1 MMRRYVFILFFIVS
15 LLKGTSFDGDLK
27 RLPSAYLTVFHLNK
41 KHFIKSKHHNLLAF
55 TKIEPYLDRRSFSE
69 KLPNRYQKT
78 YEDVVY
84 LQLLSASVIVAL
96 WFLPENVSKWN
107 HSELQESN
115 IVNNWV
121 DNVKT
126 GPVVDE
132 DEVWINYGGHSLS
145 GAYFY
150 TLARNNDLSIVESIS
165 FNFLMSTFYWEY
177 GVEAFFEIPSNQ
189 DLWIT
194 PVLGSILGESFY
206 QMQQSIRANE
216 GKVWGSESLGSFFMV
231 LLNPEGALAN
241 FLRTNEDR
249 VDFDI
254 VSRYYS
260 YIDDQAMQSRLSGY
274 ELWMESYLGFEIRVQ
289 F

>member
-1 MMRRYVFILFFIVS
+1 MKRYCFVLFLIIS
-15 LLKGTSFDGDLK
+15 LLKCQSFQANLM
-27 RLPSAYLTVFHLNK
+27 RLPQAYPPVFISNK
-41 KHFIKSKHHNLLAF
+41 KQAVDSDAFIF
-55 TKIEPYLDRRSFSE
+55 TQIDRYFDTRSFSE
-69 KLPNRYQKT
+69 KLPDRYQKT
-78 YEDVVY
+78 YEDVIY
-84 LQLLSASVIVAL
+84 LQLLSASVVVAL

-107 HSELQESN
+107 HSELQESD
-115 IVNNWV
+115 IVSNWIE
-121 DNVKT
+121 NVKT

-132 DEVWINYGGHSLS
+132 DEPWINYGGHSLS

-150 TLARNNDLSIVESIS
+150 TLARNNDLSITESMT

-194 PVLGSILGESFY
+194 PILGSILGESFY
-206 QMQQSIRANE
+206 QMQQTIRANE

-231 LLNPEGALAN
+231 FLNPEGALAN

-249 VDFDI
+249 VDFEI
-254 VSRYYS
+254 VSRFYS
-260 YIDDQAMQSRLSGY
+260 YIDDEAMKSLLSGY
-274 ELWMESYLGFEIRVQ
+274 DLWMESYLGFEIRVQ